1 VSVSLGGSG
10 ELELKLPPASKQVSI
25 ADPASLMKHVA
36 GAWDSVVA
44 PHQAGLTD
52 PKAGPMSGGALAPE
66 EAWHHYTAGQQGVI
80 DSARFLVAFNVS
92 TTRRR
97 RHRRCPRAF
106 PEAPENRWCRRCS
119 AAEAASCTPPRRGGW
134 WSGSSL
140 SSMQTRRRRRTGDR

>member
-1 VSVSLGGSG
+1 MSVSLGGSG

-25 ADPASLMKHVA
+25 ADPTSLMKHVA

-52 PKAGPMSGGALAPE
+52 PKAGPMSGGVLAPE

-92 TTRRR
+92 TTRR
-97 RHRRCPRAF
+97 
-106 PEAPENRWCRRCS
+106 S
-119 AAEAASCTPPRRGGW
+119 AAAALALSVSLP
-134 WSGSSL
+134 GSS
-140 SSMQTRRRRRTGDR
+140 RE